1 MIANLKYITVIAVA
15 IGLTLVSAMM
25 TISGYLSLYAGRTI
39 IISALFIILELAK
52 ATIFGIV
59 FVYADKKYKPI
70 LLTLATALIVLSFM
84 GHTSYLNHAYASNK
98 VEAQVSR
105 EFITQTKDTH
115 DTQLKDLDFQIQLL
129 REQIQQGKDEI
140 QSLTD
145 TATGLQTANARNW
158 ALGTNKRRIKEIQD
172 TNLKL
177 SQDIKDLYAQKKSL
191 LNDSLQSTKDAGRK
205 QAETTNRS
213 VFQYTADMFG
223 TTQDKLASVINFILA
238 LVIDTLALTMLWV
251 SGEMWKQRK
260 RYNKRVATIKENELK
275 ELQKQQTPQEV
286 QDNLEQYLFNG
297 KSVQDVIGMND
308 SEVAALKTKVKT
320 KAQLDWLNFALEL
333 RKQQSDFQYSEL
345 K

>member
-39 IISALFIILELAK
+39 IISALFVVLELAK
-52 ATIFGIV
+52 ASIFGIV
-59 FVYADKKYKPI
+59 FVYADRKYKPI
-70 LLTLATALIVLSFM
+70 LLTLAIALILLSFM
-84 GHTSYLNHAYASNK
+84 GHTAYLSSAYASNK
-98 VEAQVSR
+98 AEAQVSR
-105 EFITQTKDTH
+105 ELITQTKDTH
-115 DTQLKDLDFQIQLL
+115 DTQLKDIDYQIQML
-129 REQIQQGKDEI
+129 RDQIQAGKDEI

-145 TATGLQTANARNW
+145 TSTGLQTANARNW
-158 ALGTNKRRIKEIQD
+158 ALGTNKKRIKEIQD
-172 TNLKL
+172 TNIKL
-177 SQDIKDLYAQKKSL
+177 SQDIKDLYAQKKEL
-191 LNDSLQSTKDAGRK
+191 LNDSLKSTRDAGIQ
-205 QAETTNRS
+205 QAKTTNRS

-260 RYNKRVATIKENELK
+260 RYNKRVATIKANELK
-275 ELQKQQTPQEV
+275 EINKQQTPQEV

-308 SEVAALKTKVKT
+308 SEVADLRAKVKT

-333 RKQQSDFQYSEL
+333 RKQQSEFKYAEL